1 MAVALYPGS
10 FDPVHNGHLAIIA
23 AASPLFDEVVVAVGY
38 NPGKPSGMFDGPQ
51 RAELL
56 RESLGSLGLPNV
68 RVTTFTGLVTAA
80 AKEEGANCL
89 LKGVRS
95 GSDLDAEMLQA
106 NMNFESSGGLPTVFL
121 PGLGSSALISSRYV
135 REIAA
140 RGGDVH
146 SVVPPAVLDRLS
158 DSLDTGS
165 NRTKASADTQRQAGD
180 QDE

>member
-23 AASPLFDEVVVAVGY
+23 TASPLFDEVVVAVGY
-38 NPGKPSGMFDGPQ
+38 NPGKRSGMFDGPE
-51 RAELL
+51 RAELV
-56 RESLGSLGLPNV
+56 RQSVAPLGLPNV
-68 RVTTFTGLVTAA
+68 RVTTFTGLVTVS
-80 AKEEGANCL
+80 AKEEGADCL

-95 GSDLDAEMLQA
+95 GTDLDTELLQA
-106 NMNFESSGGLPTVFL
+106 NMNFQSSGGLPTVFL
-121 PGLGSSALISSRYV
+121 PGIGSSALISSRYV

-158 DSLDTGS
+158 DSRSAGS
-165 NRTKASADTQRQAGD
+165 TTSTTAGSD
-180 QDE
+180 PQTPSG